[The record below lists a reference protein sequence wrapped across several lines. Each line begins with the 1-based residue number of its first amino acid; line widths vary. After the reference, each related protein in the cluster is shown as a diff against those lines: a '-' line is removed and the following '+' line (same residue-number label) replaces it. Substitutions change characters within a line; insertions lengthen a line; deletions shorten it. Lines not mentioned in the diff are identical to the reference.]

1 MSTPSPPNPNH
12 PQQPG
17 QQSGPPGPPAGQ
29 PPGPPAG
36 QGYGAN
42 PSYSPP
48 PQSSQPTQQWHQP
61 PPPPNAPWGGAP
73 AGPGGAPYGTA
84 QNKSFF
90 AKLFDLSFSEFITPS
105 VVKIVYVLAMV
116 GVGILWLSLSIAAF
130 QSSAALGLFVLL
142 VLGPLYALFLLILI
156 RITFEFYVA
165 VIRIAEDVRVIR
177 KGR

>member
-17 QQSGPPGPPAGQ
+17 QQSGPAGRHPGQ
-29 PPGPPAG
+29 PPGQPPG
-36 QGYGAN
+36 QGYGGN
-42 PSYSPP
+42 PSYGPP

>member
-17 QQSGPPGPPAGQ
+17 QQSGPAGRHPGQ
-29 PPGPPAG
+29 PPGQPPG
-36 QGYGAN
+36 QGYGGN
-42 PSYSPP
+42 PSYGPP
-48 PQSSQPTQQWHQP
+48 PQSSQPTQQWHQ

-105 VVKIVYVLAMV
+105 VVKIVYVLA
-116 GVGILWLSLSIAAF
+116 GSA
-130 QSSAALGLFVLL
+130 SSGSHSPSRPSSRARPSGSSCCSSS
-142 VLGPLYALFLLILI
+142 
-156 RITFEFYVA
+156 
-165 VIRIAEDVRVIR
+165 VRSTHSSS
-177 KGR
+177 